1 MAKNPF
7 GGGSKAPKADPNIG
21 RLAGVAE
28 GLANEAAG
36 IGRDQ
41 LAWSK
46 VMEQARLGVVR
57 PEIERQFQ
65 AASDAYDRG
74 NAQFANYRGV
84 YQPNEGIQA
93 LDAMG
98 AGWLSAEEQNRL
110 LGSQADQRLRSIA
123 DAYDAE
129 MAQIEQA
136 RARDATSPIPADVR
150 APGATPAAQGR
161 TGAPALM
168 PGSSPGAA
176 TPAAPVVTNNPAQ
189 SASVYDQASQE
200 ATRRYEAEKLALQNQ
215 LGYQRELV
223 NASKAAEDAAAGRAT
238 ADATQAE
245 GRFIE
250 GLDSEAARMGVD
262 PSRMLAS
269 AGARAPDAA
278 AAAVH
283 GGNTA
288 RFAFRDTRT
297 KNLSDTVQSG
307 RQALQ
312 LADSEIG
319 LGLDA
324 GNSAIGN
331 TNATLNSNIA
341 SRNAGSSWYSAG
353 MQGIN
358 SAANLLNTQQ
368 QQKMDAFRAKNEQDS
383 GFMDLLGTGVGL
395 WAKSGF
401 AMPSE
406 RKKKQRMKPADTEET
421 LEAIKGMD
429 TDSWEYKPGEGDG
442 GAHVGPY
449 ADEMAGLGLSD
460 GTTVNPMDTAGLAL
474 AGVKQLAKK
483 LDRIEAGLESAR
495 RPRRVA

>member
-7 GGGSKAPKADPNIG
+7 GGGGKVPKADPNIG

-36 IGRDQ
+36 YGRDQ

-57 PEIERQFQ
+57 PAIEEQYQVANETLNRGRQQ
-65 AASDAYDRG
+65 AA
-74 NAQFANYRGV
+74 NYASV
-84 YQPNEGIQA
+84 YAPNEGIQA

-98 AGWLSAEEQNRL
+98 AGWLSTDEQGRL
-110 LGSQADQRLRSIA
+110 LDSQGAQRLSSLK
-123 DAYDAE
+123 DAFDAE
-129 MAQIEQA
+129 IASIQQA
-136 RARDATSPIPADVR
+136 RSRDATSPIPADAR
-150 APGATPAAQGR
+150 APAPATARGPGGVQMPVTGATPAAP
-161 TGAPALM
+161 TI
-168 PGSSPGAA
+168 
-176 TPAAPVVTNNPAQ
+176 TNNPQQ
-189 SASVYDQASQE
+189 SALLYDQAEQE
-200 ATRRYEAEKLALQNQ
+200 ARARYEREKAGLESQV
-215 LGYQRELV
+215 GYQKELIG
-223 NASKAAEDAAAGRAT
+223 ASKAAEDVAAGRAV
-238 ADATQAE
+238 ADATQGEA
-245 GRFIE
+245 RFIA
-250 GLDSEAARMGVD
+250 GLGDEAARMGVD

-288 RFAFRDTRT
+288 RFTFRDART

-307 RQALQ
+307 RQAAQ

-324 GNSAIGN
+324 GNAAIAN

-341 SRNAGSSWYSAG
+341 SRNAGSSWFSAG
-353 MQGIN
+353 MQGVN
-358 SAANLLNTQQ
+358 NAANLLNTQQ
-368 QQKMDAFRAKNEQDS
+368 QQKMDAYRAKNEQDS
-383 GFMDLLGTGVGL
+383 GFMDFLGTGIGL
-395 WAKSGF
+395 GIKAYSAGMFSKR
-401 AMPSE
+401 E
-406 RKKKQRMKPADTEET
+406 VKKNKRPADTEET
-421 LEAIKGMD
+421 LDAIKGMD
-429 TDSWEYKPGEGDG
+429 TDRWQYKEGVEDG
-442 GAHVGPY
+442 GTHVGPY

-483 LDRIEAGLESAR
+483 LDRIEAGLESRR
-495 RPRRVA
+495 RPRRAA